1 MSFYSDEYIYIMLGL
16 NLALA
21 SASFA
26 LNLFVI
32 LGRASAKSS
41 VDSPEA
47 SKSGGTDVAALQVR
61 QENLDRNS
69 VARLGDTVV

>member
-26 LNLFVI
+26 LNLFTI
-32 LGRASAKSS
+32 LGRASAKNS

-47 SKSGGTDVAALQVR
+47 PKSGTDVAALQVR
-61 QENLDRNS
+61 QETLDRNS
-69 VARLGDTVV
+69 VARLDTV